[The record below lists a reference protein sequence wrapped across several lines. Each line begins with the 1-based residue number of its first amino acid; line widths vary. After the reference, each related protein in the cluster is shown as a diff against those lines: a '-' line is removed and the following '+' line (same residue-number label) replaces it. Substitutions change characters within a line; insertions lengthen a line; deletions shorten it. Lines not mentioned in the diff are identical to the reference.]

1 MMRADE
7 SCRKSQTCDTHGRVR
22 ARGRRMAGKLS
33 PNEIRD
39 ITTLLEQG
47 KPLPEKYRFVLFGD
61 QRNVELV
68 WDGKSNAVTDV
79 QLPFQVI
86 EQVDEPRSE
95 KVMKQQ
101 FDLFDAASGRQ
112 LKGWSNKLIWGD
124 NKFVLSSL
132 RSGPVRDEIE
142 KNGGLKFCFIDPPFD
157 LGANFEISVRVAD
170 TEFAKAP
177 TVLEEIAYRD
187 TWGRGTDS
195 FLQMLYERLILIK
208 QLLRDD
214 GMLALLMGD
223 KVASSVKQLLVE
235 VFGEENVRNT
245 LIIQRGIKNVQAQ
258 FDNIRSLS
266 VGHDFVFLVSK
277 KSDTRIPKLSLP
289 DAKEQSGKWD
299 TFWRSTDRPTMRYE
313 LFGQIPKS
321 GQWRWKKDRASWAT
335 NNYEQFVQ
343 SGAASLDEYY
353 FEKLK
358 TGEEMNFLRLS
369 DAGSVQYYVPPRDYV
384 MANTNL
390 TSIKTV
396 GSVTDYPTEKHE
408 QLVSVL
414 IEWLTEK
421 DDIVADF
428 FIGSGTTLAVAEKLG
443 RKWIGSDLGKFAIH
457 TTRKRLIVAQREL
470 KASNKDWRAFELL
483 NLGKYER
490 GMLVANHT
498 GLDSDALL
506 DQIQLQKDAAF
517 EQLILQAY
525 GAQRI
530 ENSSVFVGSKF
541 NRLITIGPVNLPV
554 TRLFVERVIDE
565 CKRSNVT
572 KADVIAFE
580 YEMGLFPNIQEEGR
594 KFGVDIAFKY
604 IPRDIFDKRAVAA
617 GQVRFHDVA
626 YIEVR
631 PQLSGKTLSIELVD
645 YSVGYQQ
652 DSVDS
657 VERDLGKGGT
667 KVVVEQG
674 KVVKLEKDKDGIVKR
689 TTLTKHW
696 SDWIDYWAIDWDF
709 QNRKELV
716 NIKSINTGEWET
728 KWTGD
733 FVFENEWQSFRTKKD
748 RKLDLVSGAAEMP
761 AGKRKVAIKV
771 VDIFGNDTMKVIEIN
786 VGKA

>member
-1 MMRADE
+1 
-7 SCRKSQTCDTHGRVR
+7 
-22 ARGRRMAGKLS
+22 MAGKLS

-101 FDLFDAASGRQ
+101 FDLFDFTSGRQ

-132 RSGPVRDEIE
+132 RSGPLRDEIE
-142 KNGGLKFCFIDPPFD
+142 KNGGIKLVYIDPPFD
-157 LGANFEISVRVAD
+157 VGANFSMDVEIGDETFSK
-170 TEFAKAP
+170 EP
-177 TVLEEIAYRD
+177 SILEEIAYRD
-187 TWGRGTDS
+187 TWGRGEDS
-195 FLQMLYERLILIK
+195 FASMIYERIKLIHDLLANDGTLYLHCDWRVNSLI
-208 QLLRDD
+208 RHICD
-214 GMLALLMGD
+214 
-223 KVASSVKQLLVE
+223 E
-235 VFGEENVRNT
+235 VFG
-245 LIIQRGIKNVQAQ
+245 KA
-258 FDNIRSLS
+258 
-266 VGHDFVFLVSK
+266 
-277 KSDTRIPKLSLP
+277 
-289 DAKEQSGKWD
+289 
-299 TFWRSTDRPTMRYE
+299 
-313 LFGQIPKS
+313 LFNSEVI
-321 GQWRWKKDRASWAT
+321 WKRASAKSNVDYKYPAIHET
-335 NNYEQFVQ
+335 LFVYNKTENYVWNKTYTPYE
-343 SGAASLDEYY
+343 ASYIEGFYGTAESPDKRETRRFSADEPLPRGWRRFGSDNLSNPSNRPNLKYPYKGFSPPDNGWKIQISEMERLDQEGRLL
-353 FEKLK
+353 FPKTSDGRIRLK
-358 TGEEMNFLRLS
+358 RYMDEMPGVLAQDVWTDSDVNQLSSSERL
-369 DAGSVQYYVPPRDYV
+369 G
-384 MANTNL
+384 
-390 TSIKTV
+390 
-396 GSVTDYPTEKHE
+396 YPTQKPEGLLHRIISTSSNE
-408 QLVSVL
+408 N
-414 IEWLTEK
+414 
-421 DDIVADF
+421 DIVADF
-428 FIGSGTTLAVAEKLG
+428 FMGSGTTAAVAEKLG
-443 RKWIGSDLGKFAIH
+443 RKWIGSDLGKFSIH
-457 TTRKRLIVAQREL
+457 ATRKRLISVQRDL
-470 KASNKDWRAFELL
+470 KKNNRNWRAFELL

-490 GMLVANHT
+490 GLLVANHT
-498 GLDSDALL
+498 GLESDALL
-506 DQIQLQKDAAF
+506 DKVQLQKNVAF

-525 GAQRI
+525 SAQKV

-541 NRLITIGPVNLPV
+541 NRLIAIGPVNLPV

-572 KADVIAFE
+572 KADIIAFE
-580 YEMGLFPNIQEEGR
+580 YEMGLFPNVQEEAR

-631 PQLSGKTLSIELVD
+631 PQLSGKTLKIELVD

-652 DSVDS
+652 DSLDS

-674 KVVKLEKDKDGIVKR
+674 KVVKLEKDKEGIVKR

-709 QNRKELV
+709 QSRKELV
-716 NIKSINTGEWET
+716 NIKSVNTGEWET

-733 FVFENEWQSFRTKKD
+733 FVFENEWQSFRTKQD
-748 RKLDLVSGAAEMP
+748 RKLELVSAAAEMP

>member
-1 MMRADE
+1 
-7 SCRKSQTCDTHGRVR
+7 
-22 ARGRRMAGKLS
+22 MAGKLS

-68 WDGKSNAVTDV
+68 WDGKTNAITDV

-132 RSGPVRDEIE
+132 RSGPLRDEIE
-142 KNGGLKFCFIDPPFD
+142 KNGGIKLIYIDPPFD
-157 LGANFEISVRVAD
+157 VGADFKMDVEIGGETFEKEPNVI
-170 TEFAKAP
+170 
-177 TVLEEIAYRD
+177 EEIAYRD
-187 TWGRGTDS
+187 TWGRGDDS
-195 FLQMLYERLILIK
+195 FLQMIYERIKLMKSILAPNGQIFIHIDYRVSAYIK
-208 QLLRDD
+208 TILDEIFGKEAFKNEIIWIYTGPASPGMRHYNRKHQNIYWYVKNQNDYTFNDAEIIIPHNEKTKGNFQSGLRGSGFVSDNYA
-214 GMLALLMGD
+214 LAEGKLPETWWD
-223 KVASSVKQLLVE
+223 FA
-235 VFGEENVRNT
+235 
-245 LIIQRGIKNVQAQ
+245 IAQRFPVDGIK
-258 FDNIRSLS
+258 R
-266 VGHDFVFLVSK
+266 
-277 KSDTRIPKLSLP
+277 
-289 DAKEQSGKWD
+289 
-299 TFWRSTDRPTMRYE
+299 
-313 LFGQIPKS
+313 
-321 GQWRWKKDRASWAT
+321 
-335 NNYEQFVQ
+335 
-343 SGAASLDEYY
+343 
-353 FEKLK
+353 
-358 TGEEMNFLRLS
+358 TG
-369 DAGSVQYYVPPRDYV
+369 
-384 MANTNL
+384 
-390 TSIKTV
+390 
-396 GSVTDYPTEKHE
+396 YPTEKPFSLLE
-408 QLVSVL
+408 RIIRASTN
-414 IEWLTEK
+414 EG
-421 DDIVADF
+421 DIVADF
-428 FIGSGTTLAVAEKLG
+428 FAGSGTTIAAAEMNG
-443 RKWIGSDLGKFAIH
+443 RKWIASDIGKFSIH
-457 TTRKRLIVAQREL
+457 TVRKRMIAVQRSL
-470 KASNKDWRAFELL
+470 KVEGKNWRAFELL

-490 GMLVANHT
+490 GLLVANHT
-498 GLDSDALL
+498 GLESDAIN
-506 DQIQLQKDAAF
+506 DQVQRQKDAAF
-517 EQLILQAY
+517 ERLILQAY
-525 GAQRI
+525 DAQRI

-541 NRLITIGPVNLPV
+541 NRLIAVGPVNLPV

-580 YEMGLFPNIQEEGR
+580 YEMGLFPNMQEEAR

-631 PQLSGKTLSIELVD
+631 PKLDGKRLSIELVD

-652 DSVDS
+652 DSVES
-657 VERDLGKGGT
+657 VERELGKGST
-667 KVVVEQG
+667 KTVVEQG

-716 NIKSINTGEWET
+716 NIKNINSGEWET

-748 RKLDLVSGAAEMP
+748 RKLELTSVVIELP

-771 VDIFGNDTMKVIEIN
+771 VDIFGNDTMKVIELN

>member
-1 MMRADE
+1 
-7 SCRKSQTCDTHGRVR
+7 
-22 ARGRRMAGKLS
+22 MAGKLS

-132 RSGPVRDEIE
+132 RSGPLRDEIE
-142 KNGGLKFCFIDPPFD
+142 KNGGIKLVYIDPPFD
-157 LGANFEISVRVAD
+157 VGADFTMDVRIGD
-170 TEFAKAP
+170 DHLTKQPSIIEEF
-177 TVLEEIAYRD
+177 AYRD
-187 TWGRGTDS
+187 TWGKGNDS
-195 FLQMLYERLILIK
+195 FLSMLYERIKLINQLMSADSYIFIHCDWRVSYMIRQLCDEIFQKENFVNEIIWYYYNKMTKNSIKMFPRAHDNIIAYKKGSPQFISQMEMREKPIK
-208 QLLRDD
+208 QLARVWRDGKAVNVKGDD
-214 GMLALLMGD
+214 G
-223 KVASSVKQLLVE
+223 KVVYNEK
-235 VFGEENVRNT
+235 
-245 LIIQRGIKNVQAQ
+245 
-258 FDNIRSLS
+258 
-266 VGHDFVFLVSK
+266 
-277 KSDTRIPKLSLP
+277 
-289 DAKEQSGKWD
+289 
-299 TFWRSTDRPTMRYE
+299 TD
-313 LFGQIPKS
+313 
-321 GQWRWKKDRASWAT
+321 
-335 NNYEQFVQ
+335 
-343 SGAASLDEYY
+343 
-353 FEKLK
+353 
-358 TGEEMNFLRLS
+358 
-369 DAGSVQYYVPPRDYV
+369 
-384 MANTNL
+384 
-390 TSIKTV
+390 KTV
-396 GSVTDYPTEKHE
+396 DSVWRLPMLQPADMNENQDYPTQKPEKILE
-408 QLVSVL
+408 RI
-414 IEWLTEK
+414 IEACTKEG
-421 DDIVADF
+421 DIVADF
-428 FIGSGTTLAVAEKLG
+428 FSGSGTTAVVSEKLG
-443 RKWIGSDLGKFAIH
+443 RKWIASDLGKFAIN
-457 TTRKRLIVAQREL
+457 TARKRLITTQRQL
-470 KASNKDWRAFELL
+470 KSAGKDWRAFELL

-490 GMLVANHT
+490 GLLIANHT
-498 GLDSDALL
+498 GLESDAFV
-506 DQIQLQKDAAF
+506 DQVQRQKDAAF
-517 EQLILQAY
+517 EQLILHAY
-525 GAQRI
+525 GAQKI
-530 ENSSVFVGSKF
+530 DNSSVFVGSKF

-580 YEMGLFPNIQEEGR
+580 YEMGLFPNIQEEAR

-604 IPRDIFDKRAVAA
+604 IPREIFDKRAVSA
-617 GQVRFHDVA
+617 GQVRFNDVA

-631 PQLSGKTLSIELVD
+631 PQLSGNTLSIELVD

-652 DSVDS
+652 DSLDS
-657 VERDLGKGGT
+657 VERDLGKGAT

-674 KVVKLEKDKDGIVKR
+674 KVIKLEKDKDGIVKR

-748 RKLDLVSGAAEMP
+748 RKLELVSAAAEMP

-771 VDIFGNDTMKVIEIN
+771 VDIFGNDTMKVVEIN

>member
-1 MMRADE
+1 
-7 SCRKSQTCDTHGRVR
+7 
-22 ARGRRMAGKLS
+22 MAGKLS

-39 ITTLLEQG
+39 ITALLEQG

-61 QRNVELV
+61 RRKVELI

-79 QLPFQVI
+79 HLPFQVI

-142 KNGGLKFCFIDPPFD
+142 KNGGIKLVYIDPPFD
-157 LGANFEISVRVAD
+157 VGADFSMDIEIGDETFSK
-170 TEFAKAP
+170 EP
-177 TVLEEIAYRD
+177 SVLEEIAYRD
-187 TWGRGTDS
+187 TWGKGKDS
-195 FLQMLYERLILIK
+195 YASMLYERLRSIRNILHKECVIFVHCDW
-208 QLLRDD
+208 R
-214 GMLALLMGD
+214 
-223 KVASSVKQLLVE
+223 VKHIIRTQMDE
-235 VFGEENVRNT
+235 IFGEENFRNEITWKRQPPRGAKAASNQFPRNSDT
-245 LIIQRGIKNVQAQ
+245 LIFYSNSENYTWNPVYKKYSDEYIKAKFTNKDKDGRLYRIGDIGDYSAASIAK
-258 FDNIRSLS
+258 FRSE
-266 VGHDFVFLVSK
+266 GKIYDY
-277 KSDTRIPKLSLP
+277 
-289 DAKEQSGKWD
+289 ASGKVGLK
-299 TFWRSTDRPTMRYE
+299 RY
-313 LFGQIPKS
+313 
-321 GQWRWKKDRASWAT
+321 
-335 NNYEQFVQ
+335 
-343 SGAASLDEYY
+343 LDEQ
-353 FEKLK
+353 K
-358 TGEEMNFLRLS
+358 GEAISEIWTDIPEVNSMASTRL
-369 DAGSVQYYVPPRDYV
+369 
-384 MANTNL
+384 N
-390 TSIKTV
+390 
-396 GSVTDYPTEKHE
+396 YPTQKPEA
-408 QLVSVL
+408 L
-414 IEWLTEK
+414 IERIIEACTNK
-421 DDIVADF
+421 GDIVADF
-428 FIGSGTTLAVAEKLG
+428 FIGSGTTAATAEKTG
-443 RKWIGSDLGKFAIH
+443 RKWIASDLGKFAIH
-457 TTRKRLIVAQREL
+457 TTRKRMITVQREL
-470 KASNKDWRAFELL
+470 KAAGKDWRAFELL

-498 GLDSDALL
+498 GLDSDAQA
-506 DQIQLQKDAAF
+506 DYVQRQKDAAF
-517 EQLILQAY
+517 EQLIMQAY

-530 ENSSVFVGSKF
+530 ENSTVFVGSKF
-541 NRLITIGPVNLPV
+541 NRLIAIGPVNLPV

-565 CKRSNVT
+565 CKRTNVT
-572 KADVIAFE
+572 KSDVIAFE
-580 YEMGLFPNIQEEGR
+580 YEMGLFPNIQEEAR

-631 PQLSGKTLSIELVD
+631 PNLSGKTLSIELVD

-652 DSVDS
+652 DRLDS

-716 NIKSINTGEWET
+716 NIKSVNTGEWET

-748 RKLDLVSGAAEMP
+748 RKLELVSGAAEMP

>member
-1 MMRADE
+1 
-7 SCRKSQTCDTHGRVR
+7 
-22 ARGRRMAGKLS
+22 MAGKLS

-95 KVMKQQ
+95 KVMKKQYEM
-101 FDLFDAASGRQ
+101 FDANSGRQ

-132 RSGPVRDEIE
+132 RSGPLRDEIE
-142 KNGGLKFCFIDPPFD
+142 KNGGIKLVYIDPPFD
-157 LGANFEISVRVAD
+157 VGADFSMDVEIGDETFSK
-170 TEFAKAP
+170 EP
-177 TVLEEIAYRD
+177 NILEEIAYRD
-187 TWGRGTDS
+187 TWGRQHDS
-195 FLQMLYERLILIK
+195 FLSMIYERLYLIK
-208 QLLRDD
+208 NLLH
-214 GMLALLMGD
+214 
-223 KVASSVKQLLVE
+223 
-235 VFGEENVRNT
+235 ENGSIYVHCDQRVNAYIRNI
-245 LIIQRGIKNVQAQ
+245 L
-258 FDNIRSLS
+258 D
-266 VGHDFVFLVSK
+266 
-277 KSDTRIPKLSLP
+277 
-289 DAKEQSGKWD
+289 
-299 TFWRSTDRPTMRYE
+299 E
-313 LFGQIPKS
+313 LFGKLNFGGEIVWQRSSAHNDSKRAVSYGAIHDTIFWYNKSENYTWNNQFTPYSEDYLKKSYNKVDERGYYKTSDLTANNPGYSYAWKGVFPSKGRYWAYSETRMQELDDNKKIYYSSTGVPYLKNYADDMQGIVLQDLWTDISIPS
-321 GQWRWKKDRASWAT
+321 GGEKIGYPTQKP
-335 NNYEQFVQ
+335 
-343 SGAASLDEYY
+343 
-353 FEKLK
+353 EKLL
-358 TGEEMNFLRLS
+358 ERI
-369 DAGSVQYYVPPRDYV
+369 
-384 MANTNL
+384 
-390 TSIKTV
+390 IKA
-396 GSVTDYPTEKHE
+396 SSNEN
-408 QLVSVL
+408 
-414 IEWLTEK
+414 
-421 DDIVADF
+421 DIVADF
-428 FIGSGTTLAVAEKLG
+428 FIGSGTTAAVAERLG
-443 RKWIGSDLGKFAIH
+443 RKWIASDLGKFAIH
-457 TTRKRLIVAQREL
+457 STRKRLITVQRTL
-470 KASNKDWRAFELL
+470 KEANKDWRAFELL

-506 DQIQLQKDAAF
+506 DQIQQQKDAAF
-517 EQLILQAY
+517 ELLILQAY

-530 ENSSVFVGSKF
+530 ESSSVFVGSKF
-541 NRLITIGPVNLPV
+541 NRLIAIGPVNLPV

-580 YEMGLFPNIQEEGR
+580 YEMGLFPNIQEEAR

-631 PQLSGKTLSIELVD
+631 PKLSGKTLSIELVD

-652 DSVDS
+652 DSLDS

-748 RKLDLVSGAAEMP
+748 RKLELVSAAAEMP

>member
-1 MMRADE
+1 
-7 SCRKSQTCDTHGRVR
+7 VR
-22 ARGRRMAGKLS
+22 GLQAGYVVILRDSKQYHRELGQYVQLECQVQSMAGKLS

-142 KNGGLKFCFIDPPFD
+142 KNGGIKLVYIDPPFD
-157 LGANFEISVRVAD
+157 VGADFSMDIEIGD
-170 TEFAKAP
+170 ETFTKEP
-177 TVLEEIAYRD
+177 NILEEIAYRD
-187 TWGRGTDS
+187 TWQRGADS
-195 FLQMLYERLILIK
+195 FLQMIYERLILIK
-208 QLLRDD
+208 EILAIDGSIYLHCDWRVSASIRCILDEIFGKERFDTEIVWKCSNTHPNSKTYGSVHNIIYYYNKSEKYTFNTQYSEYDAEYIDQYYGRIDAATGKRFMSSDLTGHKGVNTEYEWKGIVRAWRFPKHRLDELEAEGKIFWTENNFPRLKRFLDD
-214 GMLALLMGD
+214 AKGLP
-223 KVASSVKQLLVE
+223 ASSLWADKQ
-235 VFGEENVRNT
+235 VR
-245 LIIQRGIKNVQAQ
+245 
-258 FDNIRSLS
+258 NIRSW
-266 VGHDFVFLVSK
+266 D
-277 KSDTRIPKLSLP
+277 
-289 DAKEQSGKWD
+289 KEQLG
-299 TFWRSTDRPTMRYE
+299 
-313 LFGQIPKS
+313 
-321 GQWRWKKDRASWAT
+321 
-335 NNYEQFVQ
+335 
-343 SGAASLDEYY
+343 
-353 FEKLK
+353 
-358 TGEEMNFLRLS
+358 
-369 DAGSVQYYVPPRDYV
+369 
-384 MANTNL
+384 
-390 TSIKTV
+390 
-396 GSVTDYPTEKHE
+396 YPTQKPETLLE
-408 QLVSVL
+408 RIILASSN
-414 IEWLTEK
+414 EGE
-421 DDIVADF
+421 IVADF
-428 FIGSGTTLAVAEKLG
+428 FAGSGTTAAVAERLG
-443 RKWIGSDLGKFAIH
+443 RKWITSDLGKFAIH
-457 TTRKRLIVAQREL
+457 TTRKRLITVQREL
-470 KASNKDWRAFELL
+470 KAEQKDWRAFELL

-490 GMLVANHT
+490 GFLVTNHT
-498 GLDSDALL
+498 GLESDALL
-506 DQIQLQKDAAF
+506 DQIQQQKDAAF

-525 GAQRI
+525 GAQQI
-530 ENSSVFVGSKF
+530 GNSSVFVGSKF
-541 NRLITIGPVNLPV
+541 NRLIAIGPVNLPV

-580 YEMGLFPNIQEEGR
+580 YEMGLFPNIQEEAR

-631 PQLSGKTLSIELVD
+631 PLLSGKTLSIELVD

-652 DSVDS
+652 DSLDS

-748 RKLDLVSGAAEMP
+748 RKLELVSADAEMP

>member
-1 MMRADE
+1 
-7 SCRKSQTCDTHGRVR
+7 
-22 ARGRRMAGKLS
+22 MAGKLS

-47 KPLPEKYRFVLFGD
+47 KPLPEKYRFALFGD
-61 QRNVELV
+61 KRNVELV

-101 FDLFDAASGRQ
+101 FDLFDFNSGRQ

-132 RSGPVRDEIE
+132 RSGPLRDEIE
-142 KNGGLKFCFIDPPFD
+142 KNGGIKLVYIDPPFD
-157 LGANFEISVRVAD
+157 VGADFSMDIEIGDETFSK
-170 TEFAKAP
+170 EP
-177 TVLEEIAYRD
+177 NVLEELAYRD
-187 TWGRGTDS
+187 TWGRGNDS
-195 FLQMLYERLILIK
+195 FYQMLYER
-208 QLLRDD
+208 
-214 GMLALLMGD
+214 
-223 KVASSVKQLLVE
+223 
-235 VFGEENVRNT
+235 FT
-245 LIIQRGIKNVQAQ
+245 LIRNVLAN
-258 FDNIRSLS
+258 DGAL
-266 VGHDFVFLVSK
+266 FVHM
-277 KSDTRIPKLSLP
+277 
-289 DAKEQSGKWD
+289 DAKQ
-299 TFWRSTDRPTMRYE
+299 
-313 LFGQIPKS
+313 
-321 GQWRWKKDRASWAT
+321 ASAIK
-335 NNYEQFVQ
+335 VI
-343 SGAASLDEYY
+343 LDEIMQP
-353 FEKLK
+353 E
-358 TGEEMNFLRLS
+358 NFLNSISWERTRVAHSDGKQFGRTHDVILFYRKTADFSFSTQYAEYEESYKKRFNLVDSDGRSYRLVPI
-369 DAGSVQYYVPPRDYV
+369 DGPGAGPARIFDGKLIAPPKGRCFP
-384 MANTNL
+384 
-390 TSIKTV
+390 SQKTV
-396 GSVTDYPTEKHE
+396 DQWIAEGIILYTGTGTPVRKGFIENSKGKVVPDFWNDITPLNAVADERTDYPTQKPEP
-408 QLVSVL
+408 L
-414 IEWLTEK
+414 IQRVINCATKEG
-421 DDIVADF
+421 DIVADF
-428 FIGSGTTLAVAEKLG
+428 FIGSGTTAAVAEKLG
-443 RKWIGSDLGKFAIH
+443 RKWIASDLGKFAIH
-457 TTRKRLIVAQREL
+457 TTRKRLISVQRQL
-470 KASNKDWRAFELL
+470 KSSGENWRAFELL

-490 GMLVANHT
+490 GLLVANHT
-498 GLDSDALL
+498 GLDSDVQQDEL
-506 DQIQLQKDAAF
+506 QLQKDAAF

-541 NRLITIGPVNLPV
+541 NRVIAIGPVNLPV
-554 TRLFVERVIDE
+554 TRLFVERVVDE

-580 YEMGLFPNIQEEGR
+580 YEMGLFPNVQEEAR

-631 PQLSGKTLSIELVD
+631 PQLSGKTLKIELVD

-652 DSVDS
+652 DSLDS

-674 KVVKLEKDKDGIVKR
+674 KVVKLQKDKDGIVKR

-709 QNRKELV
+709 QSRKELV
-716 NIKSINTGEWET
+716 NIKSVNTGEWET

-748 RKLDLVSGAAEMP
+748 RKLELVSAAAEMP

>member
-1 MMRADE
+1 
-7 SCRKSQTCDTHGRVR
+7 
-22 ARGRRMAGKLS
+22 MAGKLS

-68 WDGKSNAVTDV
+68 WDGKTNAITDV

-132 RSGPVRDEIE
+132 RSGPLRDEIE
-142 KNGGLKFCFIDPPFD
+142 KNGGIKLVYIDPPFD
-157 LGANFEISVRVAD
+157 VGADFSMDVEIGDETFSK
-170 TEFAKAP
+170 EP
-177 TVLEEIAYRD
+177 NILEEIAYRD
-187 TWGRGTDS
+187 TWGKGPDG
-195 FLQMLYERLILIK
+195 FLQMLYERIRLIH
-208 QLLRDD
+208 QLLHHM
-214 GMLALLMGD
+214 GVLA
-223 KVASSVKQLLVE
+223 VHINSSQLHLIRSICDE
-235 VFGEENVRNT
+235 VFGKENHLND
-245 LIIQRGIKNVQAQ
+245 IIWHFENKPKFSFSKLFPGDWECVVLYSKTNSYTFKHQIVPVKVVQKQAVIAWDPVKKQRT
-258 FDNIRSLS
+258 
-266 VGHDFVFLVSK
+266 SK
-277 KSDTRIPKLSLP
+277 KDDDGNII
-289 DAKEQSGKWD
+289 
-299 TFWRSTDRPTMRYE
+299 YE
-313 LFGQIPKS
+313 E
-321 GQWRWKKDRASWAT
+321 RT
-335 NNYEQFVQ
+335 
-343 SGAASLDEYY
+343 
-353 FEKLK
+353 EKLL
-358 TGEEMNFLRLS
+358 GAVWNIPIIHPIGSERL
-369 DAGSVQYYVPPRDYV
+369 
-384 MANTNL
+384 N
-390 TSIKTV
+390 
-396 GSVTDYPTEKHE
+396 YPTQKPELLLSRIIDSFTNE
-408 QLVSVL
+408 
-414 IEWLTEK
+414 E
-421 DDIVADF
+421 DIVADF
-428 FIGSGTTLAVAEKLG
+428 FSGSGTTAAVAERLN
-443 RKWIGSDLGKFAIH
+443 RKWIASDLGKFAIH
-457 TTRKRLIVAQREL
+457 TTRKRLITVQREL
-470 KASNKDWRAFELL
+470 KAANKDWRAFELL

-490 GMLVANHT
+490 GLLVANHT
-498 GLDSDALL
+498 GLESDA
-506 DQIQLQKDAAF
+506 QIDLVQQQKDAAF

-530 ENSSVFVGSKF
+530 ESSSVFVGSKF
-541 NRLITIGPVNLPV
+541 NRLIAIGPVNLPV
-554 TRLFVERVIDE
+554 TRLFVERVIEE

-580 YEMGLFPNIQEEGR
+580 YEMGLFPNIQEEAR

-631 PQLSGKTLSIELVD
+631 PKLDGKHLSIDLVD

-657 VERDLGKGGT
+657 VERDLGKGSS

-674 KVVKLEKDKDGIVKR
+674 KVVKLDKNKDGIVSKAV
-689 TTLTKHW
+689 LTKHW

-709 QNRKELV
+709 QSRKELV
-716 NIKSINTGEWET
+716 NLKNTNSGQWET

-748 RKLDLVSGAAEMP
+748 RKLELTSVAVELP

-771 VDIFGNDTMKVIEIN
+771 VDIFGNDTMKVIELN